1 MQTFNKINTTE
12 VRSASSLSEG
22 TLKEAMNDCQ
32 PKKEKQEIQQKST
45 QNMCFNPFPNE
56 TKIKRFILKVS
67 VMLHCQ
73 CELCWCGAC

>member
-32 PKKEKQEIQQKST
+32 PKKEKRGNSV
-45 QNMCFNPFPNE
+45 
-56 TKIKRFILKVS
+56 KVHAKHVLQPIS
-67 VMLHCQ
+67 K
-73 CELCWCGAC
+73 